1 LAEVESG
8 ERAVNGEAR
17 SVVELQAQGGTA
29 SHSADV
35 GLGEVHGHDR
45 TRGSEEELSEARE
58 KKG

>member
-1 LAEVESG
+1 
-8 ERAVNGEAR
+8 
-17 SVVELQAQGGTA
+17 VVELQAQGGTA